1 MDFLRSHQERFG
13 KRIPAPG
20 AAFAGRADIQGTR
33 EKGVGEALGDLKR
46 TCYCGDVN
54 EAYIGRDVTLMGWVN
69 RRRDLGGLVFIDLR
83 DRAGI
88 AQLVFNP
95 EIAREVHEK
104 AAGLRNEY
112 VIAATGKVEA
122 RPQGTENPEIKTG
135 RVEIRVR
142 ELRILSEAS
151 PPPFPIDDEA
161 DAAENLRL
169 KYRYLDLRR
178 PRMQRN
184 LILRDRAA
192 QSVRGYLHKL
202 GFLEIE
208 TPFLTKSTP
217 EGARDYLVP
226 SRVNPGQFYAL
237 PQSPQLFKQLL
248 MVSGFDRYFQ
258 IVKCFRD
265 EDLRAD
271 RQPEFTQID
280 IEMSFIDRE
289 DIYAVMEGMV
299 QALFRDTLGRD
310 LTAPFPRL
318 SYDQAMARYGAD
330 NPDVR
335 FGLEITDVSA
345 ALGKTEF
352 RAFADPLKM
361 GGAVK
366 ALKVSGDLSRKDLDD
381 LNEFVRG
388 FGAKGLAWAR
398 VGPEGWPAL
407 SGPTAKFFSGEE
419 TKSLGASLQPA
430 AGEILLF
437 MADSAKTVN
446 DAMGRLRLHLG
457 KKLNLIPPGMF
468 SFVWITDFPLLE
480 YDEAEKRFAAKHH
493 PFTAPLDED
502 LPLLSTDPGKVR
514 AKAYDLVLNG
524 SEVGGGSLRIYRR
537 EIQSLLFEKLGIGAE
552 EAREKFGFLL
562 EAFEFGP
569 PPHGGIAFGFDRLV
583 MILAGGES
591 IRDVIAFPK
600 TQKAT
605 DLMTQAPSA
614 VDGRQLAE
622 LWLRV
627 LKGK

>member
-1 MDFLRSHQERFG
+1 
-13 KRIPAPG
+13 
-20 AAFAGRADIQGTR
+20 
-33 EKGVGEALGDLKR
+33 VGEALGNLKR
-46 TCYCGDVN
+46 TCYCGDVRP
-54 EAYIGRDVTLMGWVN
+54 EDIGREVTLMGWVN

-88 AQLVFNP
+88 AQIVFNP
-95 EIAREVHEK
+95 EVRPEAHKK
-104 AAGLRNEY
+104 AAVLRGEY
-112 VIAATGKVEA
+112 VIAVTGKVVA
-122 RPQGTENPEIKTG
+122 RPQGTVNPELKTG
-135 RVEIRVR
+135 AVEIQVR
-142 ELRILSEAS
+142 ELKILTESN
-151 PPPFPIDDEA
+151 PPPFPIDEEGEV
-161 DAAENLRL
+161 AENLRL

-202 GFLEIE
+202 GFLEVE

-237 PQSPQLFKQLL
+237 PQSPQIFKQLL
-248 MVSGFDRYFQ
+248 MVAGLDRYFQ

-280 IEMSFIDRE
+280 IEMSFVDRE
-289 DIYAVMEGMV
+289 DIYAIMEGMV
-299 QALFRDTLGRD
+299 KNLFQDTIGLE
-310 LTAPFPRL
+310 LKPPFPRL
-318 SYDQAMARYGAD
+318 SYEESLSRYGVD
-330 NPDVR
+330 NPDIR
-335 FGLEITDVSA
+335 FGLEMTDVSR
-345 ALGKTEF
+345 ALEKTEF
-352 RAFADPLKM
+352 KAFADPLKM
-361 GGAVK
+361 GGVVK
-366 ALKVSGDLSRKDLDD
+366 ALKVPGDLSRKDLND
-381 LNEFVRG
+381 LAEFVREL
-388 FGAKGLAWAR
+388 GAKAFAWAK
-398 VGPEGWPAL
+398 VNAEGWPNL
-407 SGPTAKFFSGEE
+407 TGPLAKFFSGEE
-419 TKSLGASLQPA
+419 KKALETALRPA
-430 AGEILLF
+430 GGDILLF
-437 MADSAKTVN
+437 LADSSKVVN

-457 KKLNLIPPGMF
+457 KRLNLIPEKTF

-480 YDEAEKRFAAKHH
+480 YDEGEKRFSAKHH

-502 LPLLSTDPGKVR
+502 LPRLATAPGKVR

-524 SEVGGGSLRIYRR
+524 SEVGGGSLRICQK
-537 EIQSLLFEKLGIGAE
+537 EVQSLLFEKLGIGPE

-583 MILAGGES
+583 MILAGADS

-605 DLMTQAPSA
+605 DLMSSAPSF
-614 VDGRQLAE
+614 VDGHQLAE
-622 LWLRV
+622 LSLRV
-627 LKGK
+627 MKGRQK

>member
-1 MDFLRSHQERFG
+1 
-13 KRIPAPG
+13 
-20 AAFAGRADIQGTR
+20 
-33 EKGVGEALGDLKR
+33 
-46 TCYCGDVN
+46 
-54 EAYIGRDVTLMGWVN
+54 MGWVN

-83 DRAGI
+83 DRAGV
-88 AQLVFNP
+88 AQIVFNP
-95 EIAREVHEK
+95 EVDRQAHEK
-104 AAGLRNEY
+104 AAVLRSEY
-112 VIAATGKVEA
+112 VIAVTGKVVA
-122 RPQGTENPEIKTG
+122 RPKGTENPELKTG
-135 RVEIRVR
+135 GVEIQVR
-142 ELRILSEAS
+142 ELKVLTESA
-151 PPPFPIDDEA
+151 PPPFPIDEEGEV
-161 DAAENLRL
+161 AENLRL

-192 QSVRGYLHKL
+192 QSVRGYLHEL

-237 PQSPQLFKQLL
+237 PQSPQIFKQLL

-289 DIYAVMEGMV
+289 DIYAIMEGMV
-299 QALFRDTLGRD
+299 KRLFRETIGRE
-310 LTAPFPRL
+310 LTPPFPRL
-318 SYDQAMARYGAD
+318 SYEDAMSRYGAD

-335 FGLEITDVSA
+335 FGLEMTDVSR

-352 RAFADPLKM
+352 KAFADPLSM
-361 GGAVK
+361 GGVVK

-388 FGAKGLAWAR
+388 LGAKGLAWAK
-398 VGPEGWPAL
+398 VAPEGWPNL
-407 SGPTAKFFSGEE
+407 TGPMAKFFSAEE
-419 TKSLGASLQPA
+419 KESLGAALSPA
-430 AGEILLF
+430 GGDLLLF

-457 KKLNLIPPGMF
+457 RKLNLIPPNTY

-480 YDEAEKRFAAKHH
+480 YDEGEKRFTAKHD

-502 LPLLSTDPGKVR
+502 LPLLATDPEKVR

-524 SEVGGGSLRIYRR
+524 SEIGGGSLRIYRR
-537 EIQSLLFEKLGIGAE
+537 EVQSLLFEKLGIGPAE
-552 EAREKFGFLL
+552 AKEKFGFLL

-583 MILAGGES
+583 MLLTGAES

-605 DLMTQAPSA
+605 DLMTAAPSA

-622 LWLRV
+622 LSLRV

>member
-1 MDFLRSHQERFG
+1 VRPDQ
-13 KRIPAPG
+13 
-20 AAFAGRADIQGTR
+20 
-33 EKGVGEALGDLKR
+33 
-46 TCYCGDVN
+46 
-54 EAYIGRDVTLMGWVN
+54 IGQDVTLMGWVN

-83 DRAGI
+83 DRAGV
-88 AQLVFNP
+88 AQIVFNP
-95 EIAREVHEK
+95 EVDRQAHEK
-104 AAGLRNEY
+104 AAVLRSEY
-112 VIAATGKVEA
+112 VIAVTGKVVA
-122 RPQGTENPEIKTG
+122 RPKGTENPELKTG
-135 RVEIRVR
+135 GVEIQVR
-142 ELRILSEAS
+142 ELKVLTESA
-151 PPPFPIDDEA
+151 PPPFPIDEEGEV
-161 DAAENLRL
+161 AENLRL

-192 QSVRGYLHKL
+192 QSVRGYLHEL

-237 PQSPQLFKQLL
+237 PQSPQIFKQLL
-248 MVSGFDRYFQ
+248 MVSSFDRYFQ

-289 DIYAVMEGMV
+289 DIYAIMEGMV
-299 QALFRDTLGRD
+299 KRLFRETIGRE
-310 LTAPFPRL
+310 LTPPFPRL
-318 SYDQAMARYGAD
+318 SYEDAMSRYGAD

-335 FGLEITDVSA
+335 FGLEMTDVSR

-352 RAFADPLKM
+352 KAFADPLSM
-361 GGAVK
+361 GGVVK

-388 FGAKGLAWAR
+388 LGAKGLAWAK
-398 VGPEGWPAL
+398 VAPEGWPNL
-407 SGPTAKFFSGEE
+407 TGPMAKFFSAEE
-419 TKSLGASLQPA
+419 KESLGAALSPA
-430 AGEILLF
+430 GGDLLLF

-457 KKLNLIPPGMF
+457 RKLNLIPPNTY

-480 YDEAEKRFAAKHH
+480 YDEGEKRFTAKHH

-502 LPLLSTDPGKVR
+502 LPLLATDPEKVR

-524 SEVGGGSLRIYRR
+524 SEIGGGSLRIYRR
-537 EIQSLLFEKLGIGAE
+537 EVQSLLFEKLGIGPAE
-552 EAREKFGFLL
+552 AKEKFGFLL

-583 MILAGGES
+583 MLLTGAES

-605 DLMTQAPSA
+605 DLMTAAPSA

-622 LWLRV
+622 LSLRV